1 MSSKLFSR
9 IPQQATIF
17 TVVALLYFAIP
28 LKLVSAH
35 QQKAAISTILF
46 NERSGNIEVMHRFV
60 MHDAEHAVKQLFDK
74 EADIHFSEKTQAQ
87 FTQYVMERFTLNS
100 ELAPIEL
107 TSVGYEVDGR
117 HFWVYQEASN
127 PGNLQSL
134 SITNEA
140 LQDIWPSQTNTVVVE
155 GNGPIKSLVFS
166 NEDGVKTIRFD

>member
-1 MSSKLFSR
+1 
-9 IPQQATIF
+9 
-17 TVVALLYFAIP
+17 
-28 LKLVSAH
+28 
-35 QQKAAISTILF
+35 
-46 NERSGNIEVMHRFV
+46 

-100 ELAPIEL
+100 ERAPIEL
-107 TSVGYEVDGR
+107 TNVGYEVDGR